1 MAVKGID
8 SPRRVLA
15 RTALQVG
22 GIAKLA
28 AELHVSERTLRGYVL
43 GEEAIPE
50 GLMLRIIDVL
60 LKQLP
65 EPPKT
70 Q

>member
-1 MAVKGID
+1 VKAN
-8 SPRRVLA
+8 SARRVLA

-22 GIAKLA
+22 GIPKLA
-28 AELHVSERTLRGYVL
+28 AELKLSETVLRGYIV
-43 GEEAIPE
+43 GEKSIPE

-65 EPPKT
+65 GPPRT

>member
-1 MAVKGID
+1 MKVNSA
-8 SPRRVLA
+8 RRVLA
-15 RTALQVG
+15 HTALQVG

-28 AELHVSERTLRGYVL
+28 AELKLSETVLRGYIV
-43 GEEAIPE
+43 GEKSIPE
-50 GLMLRIIDVL
+50 GLMLKIIDVL

-65 EPPKT
+65 EPPRA

>member
-1 MAVKGID
+1 MAVKVD
-8 SPRRVLA
+8 NPRRVLA

-22 GIAKLA
+22 GIPKLA
-28 AELHVSERTLRGYVL
+28 AELRLSERTLRRYVL

>member
-1 MAVKGID
+1 MAVRAE

-22 GIAKLA
+22 GIPRLA
-28 AELHVSERTLRGYVL
+28 AELKVSERTLRRYIL

>member
-1 MAVKGID
+1 MNVNSA
-8 SPRRVLA
+8 RRVLA

-22 GIAKLA
+22 GIPKLA
-28 AELHVSERTLRGYVL
+28 AELKLSETALKGYIV
-43 GEEAIPE
+43 GKASIPE
-50 GLMLRIIDVL
+50 GLMLKIIDVL

-65 EPPKT
+65 EPPRT

>member
-1 MAVKGID
+1 MFVKVD

-15 RTALQVG
+15 RAALQVG
-22 GIAKLA
+22 GMPKLA
-28 AELHVSERTLRGYVL
+28 AELRLSERTLRRYIL

>member
-1 MAVKGID
+1 MNVNSA
-8 SPRRVLA
+8 RRVLA

-22 GIAKLA
+22 GIPKLA
-28 AELHVSERTLRGYVL
+28 AELKLSETVLRGYIV
-43 GEEAIPE
+43 GKASIPE
-50 GLMLRIIDVL
+50 GLMLKIIDVL